1 MGIDMPAERLTANQK
16 VVPIEPTAE
25 MLIAGRKQCFADMVG
40 PHMGPNIENIWR
52 VMLAAAPKAKGR
64 KR

>member
-1 MGIDMPAERLTANQK
+1 MAEHPSSKQK
-16 VVPIEPTAE
+16 VVPIEPTVE
-25 MLIAGRKQCFADMVG
+25 MLVAGRKQCFADMVG

-52 VMLAAAPKAKGR
+52 VMLAASPAAPKGK